1 MRSSGSSSVEHP
13 TPSFEET
20 LTRMKILSV
29 RELRELLDRGGVDL
43 VDVREPEEWLSGHLP
58 GARLVPLAQLRADPR
73 GALPN
78 DDVVFVCAKGGR
90 SAAAA
95 ELAESAGKTRVY
107 SLDGGT
113 LGWASAGFEIVL
125 PARPAAPHSKVA
137 EADDDGAPVEPDSPA
152 LDALVAVNLRAQR
165 AALGWSLDDLA
176 REAGV
181 SRTLLGQIE
190 IGRAAPSIGVVWKI
204 AQTLGVPFSALL
216 ATEPR
221 AGEAATP
228 APVPRGATSVTH
240 RASAK
245 RLLSADG
252 RFSSRALFA
261 LNDPSSPE
269 FYELWLAPHSHEDA
283 EAHRPGT
290 RENLVVTAGTLELH
304 VGRDVRTLH
313 AGDAAIFT
321 ADVAHRYVNP
331 SREECWFYL
340 VMSYPRG

>member
-1 MRSSGSSSVEHP
+1 MKSGI
-13 TPSFEET
+13 TD
-20 LTRMKILSV
+20 KANV
-29 RELRELLDRGGVDL
+29 RF
-43 VDVREPEEWLSGHLP
+43 WSW
-58 GARLVPLAQLRADPR
+58 
-73 GALPN
+73 
-78 DDVVFVCAKGGR
+78 FVQ
-90 SAAAA
+90 AA
-95 ELAESAGKTRVY
+95 S
-107 SLDGGT
+107 
-113 LGWASAGFEIVL
+113 SAGFEIVL
-125 PARPAAPHSKVA
+125 PVRPAAASVKDA
-137 EADDDGAPVEPDSPA
+137 AGDEDGASVEPDSPA

-216 ATEPR
+216 ATDPR
-221 AGEAATP
+221 AGDAATR
-228 APVPRGATSVTH
+228 APVLRGATSVTH
-240 RASAK
+240 RANAK

-261 LNDPSSPE
+261 LNDPTSPE

-290 RENLVVTAGTLELH
+290 RENVVVTAGTLELH
-304 VGRDVRTLH
+304 VGREMRTLH

-321 ADVAHRYVNP
+321 ADVPHRYVNP
-331 SREECWFYL
+331 AREECWFYL